1 MRRTAHQ
8 PGKLETNRS
17 RGQDTSMNSHRG
29 PSGWWLAKPELT
41 FEGTAKKAEFK
52 QEVYRI
58 RKVDN
63 NKC

>member
-1 MRRTAHQ
+1 
-8 PGKLETNRS
+8 
-17 RGQDTSMNSHRG
+17 MNSHRG

>member
-1 MRRTAHQ
+1 
-8 PGKLETNRS
+8 
-17 RGQDTSMNSHRG
+17 MNSQREQR
-29 PSGWWLAKPELT
+29 GWWLAKLEPT
-41 FEGTAKKAEFK
+41 FEGTAKKVEFK